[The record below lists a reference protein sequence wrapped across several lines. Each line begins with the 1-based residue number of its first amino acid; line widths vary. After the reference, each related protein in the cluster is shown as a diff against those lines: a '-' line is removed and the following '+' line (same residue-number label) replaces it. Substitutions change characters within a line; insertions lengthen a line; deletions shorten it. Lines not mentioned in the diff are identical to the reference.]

1 MKAFSF
7 RDEPR
12 LSKALPSEALI
23 YSDKVFGLSE
33 LNVTSMMLNVGMAW
47 FLQLRAQT
55 AHIAEQLEAS
65 FPQAG
70 VLLHTP
76 MAFV

>member
-1 MKAFSF
+1 
-7 RDEPR
+7 
-12 LSKALPSEALI
+12 
-23 YSDKVFGLSE
+23 
-33 LNVTSMMLNVGMAW
+33 MMLNVGMAW

-55 AHIAEQLEAS
+55 AQIAEQCEAS
-65 FPQAG
+65 FPHAG